1 MVALNARLWTRR
13 EAAPAR
19 ATARHGRT
27 EKLFPHLAVS
37 TVFSFMK
44 IQKNGEKMREKL
56 RFPESA
62 MLLPGKYGQK
72 RVKNYDVR
80 HNLKSFKKPDTR
92 DQ

>member
-1 MVALNARLWTRR
+1 
-13 EAAPAR
+13 
-19 ATARHGRT
+19 
-27 EKLFPHLAVS
+27 
-37 TVFSFMK
+37 
-44 IQKNGEKMREKL
+44 MRENL